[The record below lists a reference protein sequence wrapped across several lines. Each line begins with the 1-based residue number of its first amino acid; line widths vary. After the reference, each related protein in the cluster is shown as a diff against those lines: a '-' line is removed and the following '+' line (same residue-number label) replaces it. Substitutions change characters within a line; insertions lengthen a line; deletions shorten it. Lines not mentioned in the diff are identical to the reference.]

1 MNPWLVAKVLSL
13 ITTIVS
19 LSMLWPLAW
28 AWRDGSG
35 DDAAI
40 IQSMLLGLCASGLL
54 YAAGRRHRGYGR
66 VSAKDAFAVVSL
78 SWVAASAVGALPY
91 YLHGMVP
98 TFGDAFFE
106 AMSGFTTTGASILP
120 DIEAH
125 PRGLLFWRGLTH
137 WVGGMGIIVLG
148 LAVLPF
154 LGVGGINLFRAEVP
168 GFAVEKMTPRL
179 HQMALRMW
187 GIYVLM
193 TVAAAALLFAGGMD
207 SFDSL
212 SHAFSTIATGGL
224 SPLNRSIGHYNS
236 AYIDWVVTFF
246 MFFSGVNFALHYR
259 MLLGDAKAYGADPEF
274 RTYLGIV
281 LLSTAGVAAVLY
293 RNGLYATIGES
304 VRYAAFQVVS
314 VITSTGFSTA
324 DYNLWPPFAHAVF
337 IFLMFAGGSSG
348 STAGGL
354 KCIRVLALAR
364 RLQAGLSTVRHPRGV
379 FQARIGGRIV
389 SHEAMSSVTAF
400 FVLYMLAFVLGALFM
415 AWLGLDLVTA
425 FSSAAAALGNT
436 GPGLGAVGPAENFSA
451 VPMAGKWMLSF
462 LMLLGRLELYTL
474 ILIFVPDTWR
484 R

>member
-1 MNPWLVAKVLSL
+1 MNPWLVAKMLSL

-19 LSMLWPLAW
+19 MSMLWPLAW
-28 AWRDGSG
+28 SWRDGSG
-35 DDAAI
+35 DDVSI
-40 IQSMLLGLCASGLL
+40 IQSILIGLCASGLL

-78 SWVAASAVGALPY
+78 SWIAASSIGALPY

-106 AMSGFTTTGASILP
+106 AMSGFTTTGASILT
-120 DIEAH
+120 DIEMH

-148 LAVLPF
+148 LAVLPS

-179 HQMALRMW
+179 HQMALRLW

-193 TVAAAALLFAGGMD
+193 TVAAAALLFVGGM
-207 SFDSL
+207 SGFDSL

-224 SPLNRSIGHYNS
+224 SPLNRSIGHYDS
-236 AYIDWVVTFF
+236 AYFDWVITLF

-259 MLLGDAKAYGADPEF
+259 LLLGDTKAYGADPEF

-281 LLSTAGVAAVLY
+281 LLATVGVASVL
-293 RNGLYATIGES
+293 RLSGLYATVGES

-324 DYNLWPPFAHAVF
+324 DYNLWPPFTHAVF
-337 IFLMFAGGSSG
+337 VFLMFAGGSSG

-354 KCIRVLALAR
+354 KCIRVLALGR
-364 RLQAGLSTVRHPRGV
+364 RLREGLSTALHPRGV
-379 FQARIGGRIV
+379 FRARIGGKTV
-389 SHEAMSSVTAF
+389 SQEAMSAVTAYF
-400 FVLYMLAFVLGALFM
+400 ALYMLTFAAGALFM
-415 AWLGLDLVTA
+415 AWLGLDFTMA

-436 GPGLGAVGPAENFSA
+436 GPGLGSVGPASNFFHLPA
-451 VPMAGKWMLSF
+451 AGKWMLSF
-462 LMLLGRLELYTL
+462 LMLLGRLELYTF